1 VICAASLGRRDSCS
15 TKPWRSKQPI
25 TRRGISSWKSRRT
38 TPGRSG
44 DGNFFHVIHPF
55 HPLSGQELERASG
68 PPQESHRRVYFYTA
82 DGRLSSVPLTFTDL
96 VEVDPFVAAS
106 AGRAWLGIKD
116 LLRLAELVEELG
128 REGRENV

>member
-1 VICAASLGRRDSCS
+1 MLSNCW
-15 TKPWRSKQPI
+15 KP
-25 TRRGISSWKSRRT
+25 WKSRRT

-44 DGNFFHVIHPF
+44 DGDFFHVIHPF

-68 PPQESHRRVYFYTA
+68 PPQESHRRVFFHTA
-82 DGRLSSVPLTFTDL
+82 DGRLSSIPLTFTDL
-96 VEVDPFVAAS
+96 VEVDPFVAVS

-128 REGRENV
+128 RERRENA